1 MRYSNTS
8 VEWLILDECDKL
20 FEDGV
25 TGFKDQVTYV
35 FFICNTINVCLYQIE
50 EIFSACSNPSMKHG
64 LFSATLAS
72 GVEEFSQA
80 HFDNF
85 VRVIIGLP

>member
-1 MRYSNTS
+1 M
-8 VEWLILDECDKL
+8 
-20 FEDGV
+20 FA
-25 TGFKDQVTYV
+25 
-35 FFICNTINVCLYQIE
+35 
-50 EIFSACSNPSMKHG
+50 ACSNPSMKHG

-85 VRVIIGLP
+85 VHVIIGLP